1 MGWKSIALGVA
12 GLMLASQPALA
23 ATQTFTLSVL
33 DPASGLGTGPFG
45 TVTVTEN
52 VGGTLTITQVLDPG
66 GAYRIHDGNATHN
79 AFEFSIIGDPAVTI
93 SGLTAGF
100 LAFNLTAGSNV
111 ATPPFAD
118 FYTGIDCTTACGPG
132 FAGGYAGTLSFT
144 VGSTSALTLTS
155 LRSTAFGGNSVFFAT
170 DLIRNDRVGSTGNV
184 GAIAQTGAVPEPAT
198 WGMMLIGFAGIGISL
213 RRRRR
218 ADALA
223 AA

>member
-23 ATQTFTLSVL
+23 TTQTFTLSVL
-33 DPASGLGTGPFG
+33 DPASGVGTGPFG

-52 VGGTLTITQVLDPG
+52 VGGTLTITQTLLP
-66 GAYRIHDGNATHN
+66 AYRIHDGNSNHN

-93 SGLTAGF
+93 TGLTAGF
-100 LAFNLTAGSNV
+100 AAFNLTAGSNV
-111 ATPPFAD
+111 STPPFAD
-118 FYTGIDCTTACGPG
+118 FYTGIDCTTACSNGWG
-132 FAGGYAGTLSFT
+132 GGYSGTLTFT
-144 VGSTSALTLTS
+144 VGSSSALTLAS
-155 LRSTAFGGNSVFFAT
+155 LRSTAFGGNSVYFAT
-170 DLIRNDRVGSTGNV
+170 DLVNAAGLTGNV
-184 GAIAQTGAVPEPAT
+184 GAIPQTGAVPEPAT

-218 ADALA
+218 AEALA

>member
-23 ATQTFTLSVL
+23 TTQTFTLSVL
-33 DPASGLGTGPFG
+33 DPASGVGSGPFG

-52 VGGTLTITQVLDPG
+52 VGGTLTITQTLLP
-66 GAYRIHDGNATHN
+66 AYRIHDGNANHN

-93 SGLTAGF
+93 TGLTAGF
-100 LAFNLTAGSNV
+100 AAFNLTAGSNV
-111 ATPPFAD
+111 STPPFAD
-118 FYTGIDCTTACGPG
+118 FYTGIDCTTACSNGWG
-132 FAGGYAGTLSFT
+132 GGYSGTLTFT
-144 VGSTSALTLTS
+144 VGSSNALTLAS
-155 LRSTAFGGNSVFFAT
+155 LRSTAFGGNSVYFAT
-170 DLIRNDRVGSTGNV
+170 DLVNAAGLTGNV
-184 GAIAQTGAVPEPAT
+184 GAIPQTGAVPEPAT

>member
-12 GLMLASQPALA
+12 GLMLASQPAFA
-23 ATQTFTLSVL
+23 DTQTFTLSVL

-66 GAYRIHDGNATHN
+66 GAYRIHDGNSNHN
-79 AFEFSIIGDPAVTI
+79 AFAFSIVGNPTVTVT
-93 SGLTAGF
+93 GLTSGFAAISLGAGD
-100 LAFNLTAGSNV
+100 V
-111 ATPPFAD
+111 AAPPFAD
-118 FYTGIDCTTACGPG
+118 FYTGIDCTSACTNG

-170 DLIRNDRVGSTGNV
+170 DLVRNDRAGSTGNV

-198 WGMMLIGFAGIGISL
+198 WGMMLIGFAGMGIAL